1 MVNIHSN
8 VKGPLLSNILDIWC
22 YRLYGKFF
30 AGPTADHISGMYCT
44 SMASA
49 VGGGNP
55 IAAASTDKL
64 RYCDSERGR
73 GGWVKKSEHFADVI

>member
-1 MVNIHSN
+1 MYGVIGYMVNF
-8 VKGPLLSNILDIWC
+8 LLVQLQII
-22 YRLYGKFF
+22 Y
-30 AGPTADHISGMYCT
+30 PVCT
-44 SMASA
+44 VLQWRPQ